1 MSQSL
6 IDLEHYYLW
15 DFAGVDGLQFARE
28 LVGDR
33 VTRIARFQSLEVN
46 LGGYSGSILRLC
58 EGNFRLGV
66 QGNAA
71 AIAEMLRQHQA
82 QLRVWVK
89 PCDRMGAIALPE
101 STGIEVLPRIMTTKP
116 PHRLQ
121 GLQPNCAVPA
131 RYQGTAVL
139 VWRHSIGEPFEL
151 HLALKDIAIIKSR
164 LAEAA

>member
-1 MSQSL
+1 MVQSL
-6 IDLEHYYLW
+6 INLDHYYLW

-33 VTRIARFQSLEVN
+33 VTRIARFQSLEVS

-58 EGNFRLGV
+58 EGNFRLGL
-66 QGNAA
+66 QGDAA

-82 QLRVWVK
+82 QRQVWVK
-89 PCDRMGAIALPE
+89 PCDKMRAIALPE
-101 STGIEVLPRIMTTKP
+101 STGIELLPRIMTTKP

-139 VWRHSIGEPFEL
+139 VWRHSIGVEL
-151 HLALKDIAIIKSR
+151 HLALKDVAIVKSR
-164 LAEAA
+164 LAEAV